1 MAQLSLCI
9 LPTDLEGD
17 EDDEVGQVEG
27 EDLAAGG
34 GPGDDLEGCLQQGS
48 AFCSCQSQE
57 RKIFQTFYWIKSSNE
72 ISNQWPE
79 AMEVSS

>member
-34 GPGDDLEGCLQQGS
+34 GSGDDLEGCLQQGG
-48 AFCSCQSQE
+48 ALCSWQS
-57 RKIFQTFYWIKSSNE
+57 
-72 ISNQWPE
+72 
-79 AMEVSS
+79 